1 MTGDFYQYFR
11 FCPLC
16 YDESSVEAQSLAG
29 RLFGGMTYA
38 SCTSC
43 SARWEISVVGLD
55 RKLTA
60 AKLISD
66 GVDRR
71 GGHLLGRAYHPLDWQ
86 QLALKGRRGVVS
98 KGVREQVVV
107 KEVVREVVLIACRHC
122 GARSPQGTAKCSTC
136 GSNL

>member
-43 SARWEISVVGLD
+43 SARWEISVVGFD

-71 GGHLLGRAYHPLDWQ
+71 GGHLLGRAYHPL
-86 QLALKGRRGVVS
+86 
-98 KGVREQVVV
+98 
-107 KEVVREVVLIACRHC
+107 
-122 GARSPQGTAKCSTC
+122 
-136 GSNL
+136 